1 VVFVVPDQ
9 RLLGE
14 PRVEFDLVDHGSL
27 T

>member
-1 VVFVVPDQ
+1 VVPDQ